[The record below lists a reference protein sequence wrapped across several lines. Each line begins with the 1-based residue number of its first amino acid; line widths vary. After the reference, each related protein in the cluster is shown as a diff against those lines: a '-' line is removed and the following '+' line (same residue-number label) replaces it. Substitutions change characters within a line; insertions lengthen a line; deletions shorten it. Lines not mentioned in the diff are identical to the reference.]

1 MSEQSEP
8 VAEGEEPVAE
18 GEEVVAEDEEVVEAP
33 EGASPPLEDAPV
45 QGHMEVPTIGGQPGT
60 QAGDDDRL
68 ATPPPVEQPPP
79 AEEVPPLEEVPP
91 AEGEVTSAE
100 DQS

>member
-18 GEEVVAEDEEVVEAP
+18 DEEVVETP

-68 ATPPPVEQPPP
+68 ETPPPVEQPPAEEMPP
-79 AEEVPPLEEVPP
+79 AEEVPEVPP
-91 AEGEVTSAE
+91 AEGEVAPAE
-100 DQS
+100 DQP